1 MPYLRRLYQ
10 PLVADHFKEHRQMLF
25 LMGPR
30 QVGKTTLSFH
40 IKDSLECDFYYL
52 NWDNL
57 DDRAVIL
64 GGPKAISEFIT
75 FSRLRKNP
83 PLLAFDEIHKFKEWK
98 NLLKGFFDT
107 YADNG
112 NVKVIVTGSARLD
125 VFKLGGDSLMGRYFR
140 YRIHPFSV
148 SELLERE
155 TRQTEILPPAK
166 IEEALFENLYHFGG
180 FPEPLLKRDEAFYQ
194 QWKQLR
200 LQQLFYEEVRDTTRI
215 HQIQQM
221 ELLALHL
228 KEQAGSLTN
237 YTNLANKI
245 RISSE
250 TVRRWVGTLSQLY
263 YCFLI
268 RPWSTNVT
276 RSLLK
281 DPKIYLWDW
290 SLIEDPGARAEN
302 FVAAH
307 LLKACHYWTDRGM
320 GSYEMFYLRDKEKRE
335 VDFLITKNEKPW
347 FLVEVKQSDKSLNA
361 SLGYFQKQIQAPH
374 AFQIVLNA
382 DYEDVNCFE
391 YSQPVIVPVR
401 TFLSQLV

>member
-1 MPYLRRLYQ
+1 
-10 PLVADHFKEHRQMLF
+10 MLF

-40 IKDSLECDFYYL
+40 VQDSLKCDFYHL

-64 GGPKAISEFIT
+64 GGPKAISAFIE

-83 PLLAFDEIHKFKEWK
+83 PLLALDEIHKFKDWK

-112 NVKVIVTGSARLD
+112 GVRVIVTGSARLD
-125 VFKLGGDSLMGRYFR
+125 VFQSGGDSLMGRYLR

-155 TRQTEILPPAK
+155 TRQTEILPPAE
-166 IEEALFENLYHFGG
+166 IAESLFHNLYQFGG
-180 FPEPLLKRDEAFYQ
+180 FPEPLIKGDETFYQ

-200 LQQLFYEEVRDTTRI
+200 LQQLFYEEIRDTTRI
-215 HQIQQM
+215 HEIQQL

-228 KEQAGSLTN
+228 KQQAGHLTN

-263 YCFLI
+263 YSFLI

-281 DPKIYLWDW
+281 DPKLYLWDW
-290 SLIEDPGARAEN
+290 SLVENPGARAKN

-320 GSYEMFYLRDKEKRE
+320 GVYEMFYLRDKEKRE

-347 FLVEVKQSDKSLNA
+347 FLVEVKQADKSLST

-374 AFQIVLNA
+374 AFQVVLNA
-382 DYEDVNCFE
+382 DYEDANCFDF
-391 YSQPVIVPVR
+391 SQPVIVPAK